1 MIKDKMRFLEFIFLI
16 MVLLACNNS
25 KKGIDHSI
33 SENARSYLNEIL
45 LILENNLVNKDK
57 IDWGSF
63 KNEVFE
69 LAKNSKKIEDT
80 YPAIDSAISLLEDNH
95 SYFKAIVENEQNHES
110 KTLPTLLDENTPEDI
125 GYVRVPFCIG
135 NEQHLDEYIVTIQ
148 NILCSQNSQELKGWI
163 IDLRNNFG
171 GNMWPMLL
179 ALEPFFM
186 KDTIGYFVDSE
197 DNYKA
202 WILTNGAVFIDNQH
216 IYSNKLYTSLDLTDS
231 KVAVLID
238 HKTASSGEATAIALK
253 GRNKTKLFGEPSFGV
268 STGCVPHRLSDGSII
283 NLAESIFTDKN
294 KNKYG
299 LSIMPD
305 YKTDS
310 LETVQRAIDWI
321 NKGN

>member
-1 MIKDKMRFLEFIFLI
+1 MRFLEFIFLI
-16 MVLLACNNS
+16 MVLLGCNNP
-25 KKGIDHSI
+25 KKGIDHNI
-33 SENARSYLNEIL
+33 SKNARSYLNEIL
-45 LILENNLVNKDK
+45 LILENNSVNKDK
-57 IDWGSF
+57 IDWNNF
-63 KNEVFE
+63 KNEVFK

-95 SYFKAIVENEQNHES
+95 SYFKAIIENEQNHES
-110 KTLPTLLDENTPEDI
+110 KILPTLLDENTPKDI

-135 NEQHLDEYIVTIQ
+135 NEMHLDEYFVTIQ
-148 NILCSQNSQELKGWI
+148 NKLRSQNNQELKGWI

-186 KDTIGYFVDSE
+186 KDTIGYFLDSD
-197 DNYKA
+197 DNYEA
-202 WILTNGAVFIDNQH
+202 WILRNGAAFINNQK
-216 IYSNKLYTSLDLTDS
+216 IYSNKLYATLDLTDS

-238 HKTASSGEATAIALK
+238 NKTASSGEATAIALK
-253 GRNKTKLFGEPSFGV
+253 GRNKTKLFGKPTYGV
-268 STGCVPHRLSDGSII
+268 STGCVPHTLSDGSII

-299 LSIMPD
+299 LSIIPD

-321 NKGN
+321 YEGN